1 MELSNRLQAIADCIT
16 KGNSV
21 ADIGTDHAY
30 LPIFLIDNNI
40 SNNIIASDIVEGPVQ
55 NALSNVK
62 KHNMDKEIRIIQAS
76 GLNGITDSIDTI
88 IIAGMGGMLIIDII
102 SDDLDIAYGAKELIL
117 QPMKNSIELRK
128 FLVKNKFKI
137 VEEKIGIDEDKFYE
151 IIKVVKGTMIINN
164 PLEYEVTSV
173 LRKNRDKSTKL
184 FIEKKIDT
192 TKNIIKRLKEESSN
206 NEKLIVLE
214 RKLKYLME
222 VYDSEDQFEES
233 D

>member
-1 MELSNRLQAIADCIT
+1 MELSNRLQVIAGCIT

-30 LPIFLIDNNI
+30 LPIYLIDNNI
-40 SNNIIASDIVEGPVQ
+40 SRNIFASDIVEGPVR

-62 KHNMDKEIRIIQAS
+62 KHNMDKEIKIIQAS
-76 GLNGITDSIDTI
+76 GLKGITDFIDTI
-88 IIAGMGGMLIIDII
+88 IISGMGGMQIIDIL
-102 SDDLDIAYGAKELIL
+102 SDDLDIAYAAKELIL

-128 FLVKNKFKI
+128 FLVKNKFNI
-137 VEEKIGIDEDKFYE
+137 VEEKIAIDNEKYYE
-151 IIKVVKGTMIINN
+151 IIKAVKGNMIVNDSM
-164 PLEYEVTSV
+164 EYEVTPA
-173 LRKNRDKSTKL
+173 LRRNRDKSTRL

-192 TKNIIKRLKEESSN
+192 TRKIIKKLENESSKN
-206 NEKLIVLE
+206 KKLVVLE

-222 VYDSEDQFEES
+222 VYDSENQFKES